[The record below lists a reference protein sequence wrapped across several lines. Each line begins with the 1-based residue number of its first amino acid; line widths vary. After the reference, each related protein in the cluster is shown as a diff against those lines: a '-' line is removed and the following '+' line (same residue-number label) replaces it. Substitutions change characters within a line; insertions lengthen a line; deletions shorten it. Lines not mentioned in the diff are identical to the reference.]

1 MTRVWAG
8 VDIGRE
14 HHHVAV
20 VDGEGKRVFSRRV
33 ANDETA
39 LLEIIGN
46 VVGLAQEVVWAI
58 DLNSSES
65 VLLLTLLLDH
75 GQEVVYVPGIV
86 VNRAAEGYR
95 GAGKT
100 DAKDAGIIADQARMR
115 RDLTVLDGDDDLVVE
130 LRMLVARRKDLA
142 ADRTRAVNRL
152 HDQLL
157 AICPALQRTLDLTSK
172 GPLTLLTGFQTPA
185 ELRKIGVEDLTTW
198 LKDRKVRNAAVLAA
212 KAVAAARSQHTTLPA
227 ERTAALLAAQL
238 AQGVITLNEQ
248 LAELDKLIEDRFRRH
263 PSADVIV
270 SMPGIGVLLG
280 AEFIA
285 ATGTISRFTNPDQ
298 LASLAGVTPQPRDSG
313 RVSGNLH
320 RPQRYSR
327 PLQRVFYTSALISIQ
342 SCPQSRRFYDR
353 KRAEGKRH
361 IQAVLA
367 LARRRVNVLWALLRD
382 NRTYQPTP
390 PSPSPLDNRIKSP
403 ARLSPRVGRVL
414 RAWWLP
420 FPVVG
425 RVGMVV
431 RCWQRHAATSQAAKS
446 GCRNRVLS
454 HAGMDGRSR
463 ARSRAGTSARVR
475 Y

>member
-8 VDIGRE
+8 ADIGRE

-20 VDGEGKRVFSRRV
+20 VDGDGERVFSRRV
-33 ANDETA
+33 ANDGTA
-39 LLEIIGN
+39 LLAAIGD
-46 VVGLAQEVVWAI
+46 VLGLAEEVVWAI
-58 DLNSSES
+58 DLHSSES

-75 GQEVVYVPGIV
+75 GQKVVYLPGMI

-100 DAKDAGIIADQARMR
+100 DAKDALIIADQARMR

-157 AICPALQRTLDLTSK
+157 AICPALQRALDLTTK

-185 ELRKIGVEDLTTW
+185 ALRAIGVDGLTDW
-198 LKDRKVRNAAVLAA
+198 LKDRKVRNAAALAA
-212 KAVAAARSQHTTLPA
+212 KAVAAARSQHTALPA

-248 LAELDKLIEDRFRRH
+248 LKELDQLIEDRFHHH
-263 PSADVIV
+263 PSAEVIT

-285 ATGTISRFTNPDQ
+285 ATGKPSRFATADQ
-298 LASLAGVTPQPRDSG
+298 LASFAGVTPQPRDSG
-313 RVSGNLH
+313 RISGNLH

-327 PLQRVFYTSALISIQ
+327 PLQRVFYTSALLSIQ
-342 SCPQSRRFYDR
+342 SCPESRRFYDR
-353 KRAEGKRH
+353 KRAEGKHH

-390 PSPSPLDNRIKSP
+390 PLT
-403 ARLSPRVGRVL
+403 L
-414 RAWWLP
+414 
-420 FPVVG
+420 
-425 RVGMVV
+425 
-431 RCWQRHAATSQAAKS
+431 AA
-446 GCRNRVLS
+446 
-454 HAGMDGRSR
+454 
-463 ARSRAGTSARVR
+463 
-475 Y
+475 

>member
-1 MTRVWAG
+1 MWAG
-8 VDIGRE
+8 VDIGRD

-20 VDGEGKRVFSRRV
+20 VDGDGERVFSRRV

-39 LLEIIGN
+39 LLGMIGD
-46 VVGLAQEVVWAI
+46 VLALAEEVTWAI
-58 DLNSSES
+58 DLHSSES

-75 GQEVVYVPGIV
+75 GQKVVYVPGIV

-100 DAKDAGIIADQARMR
+100 DAKDALIIADQARMR
-115 RDLTVLDGDDDLVVE
+115 RDLTVLDGDDDLIIE

-157 AICPALQRTLDLTSK
+157 AICPALQRALDLTTK
-172 GPLTLLTGFQTPA
+172 GALTLLTGFQTPA
-185 ELRKIGVEDLTTW
+185 ALREIGAQALAAW
-198 LKDRKVRNAAVLAA
+198 LRDRKVRGAAALAA
-212 KAVAAARSQHTTLPA
+212 KAVTAAESQHATLPA

-248 LAELDKLIEDRFRRH
+248 LKELDQFIEDRFRRH
-263 PSADVIV
+263 PSAEVIV

-285 ATGTISRFTNPDQ
+285 ATGKMSRFAGADQ
-298 LASLAGVTPQPRDSG
+298 LASLAGVTPLPRDSG

-342 SCPQSRRFYDR
+342 SCPDSRRFYDR

-382 NRTYQPTP
+382 NRTYQPAP
-390 PSPSPLDNRIKSP
+390 PL
-403 ARLSPRVGRVL
+403 AL
-414 RAWWLP
+414 
-420 FPVVG
+420 
-425 RVGMVV
+425 
-431 RCWQRHAATSQAAKS
+431 AA
-446 GCRNRVLS
+446 
-454 HAGMDGRSR
+454 
-463 ARSRAGTSARVR
+463 
-475 Y
+475 

>member
-8 VDIGRE
+8 VDIGRD

-20 VDGEGKRVFSRRV
+20 VDENGERVFSRRV

-39 LLEIIGN
+39 LLGVIADVLGPAE
-46 VVGLAQEVVWAI
+46 EVTWAI
-58 DLNSSES
+58 DLHSSES

-75 GQEVVYVPGIV
+75 GQKVVYVPGIV

-100 DAKDAGIIADQARMR
+100 DAKDALIIADQARMR
-115 RDLTVLDGDDDLVVE
+115 RDLTILDGDDDLVVE

-142 ADRTRAVNRL
+142 ADRTRAINRL

-157 AICPALQRTLDLTSK
+157 AICPALQRVLDLTTK
-172 GPLTLLTGFQTPA
+172 GSLTLLTGFQTPA
-185 ELRKIGVEDLTTW
+185 ALRGTGVEALTSW
-198 LKDRKVRNAAVLAA
+198 LKDRKVRGAAALAA

-227 ERTAALLAAQL
+227 EQTAALLAAQL

-248 LAELDKLIEDRFRRH
+248 LNDLDKLIEDRFRRH
-263 PSADVIV
+263 PSAKVIV

-285 ATGTISRFTNPDQ
+285 ATGKMSRFASADQ
-298 LASLAGVTPQPRDSG
+298 LASLAGVTPLPRDSG
-313 RVSGNLH
+313 RISGNLH

-342 SCPQSRRFYDR
+342 SCPDSRRFYDR

-361 IQAVLA
+361 TQAVLA

-382 NRTYQPTP
+382 NRTYQHTP
-390 PSPSPLDNRIKSP
+390 PLT
-403 ARLSPRVGRVL
+403 L
-414 RAWWLP
+414 
-420 FPVVG
+420 
-425 RVGMVV
+425 
-431 RCWQRHAATSQAAKS
+431 AA
-446 GCRNRVLS
+446 
-454 HAGMDGRSR
+454 
-463 ARSRAGTSARVR
+463 
-475 Y
+475 

>member
-1 MTRVWAG
+1 

-14 HHHVAV
+14 HHHLAV
-20 VDGEGKRVFSRRV
+20 VDGDGERVFSRRV

-39 LLEIIGN
+39 LLEALSA
-46 VVGLAQEVVWAI
+46 VAGLAEEVTWAI

-65 VLLLTLLLDH
+65 LLLLTLLLDH
-75 GQEVVYVPGIV
+75 GHKVVYVPGIV
-86 VNRAAEGYR
+86 VDRAAEGYR

-100 DAKDAGIIADQARMR
+100 DAKDALIIADQARMR
-115 RDLTVLDGDDDLVVE
+115 RDLTILDGDDDLVVE

-157 AICPALQRTLDLTSK
+157 VICPALQRTLDLTTT
-172 GPLTLLTGFQTPA
+172 GPLILLTGFQTPA
-185 ELRKIGVEDLTTW
+185 ALRGIGADGLTVW
-198 LKDRKVRNAAVLAA
+198 LKERKVRKAAALAG

-227 ERTAALLAAQL
+227 ERTAALPAAQL

-248 LAELDKLIEDRFRRH
+248 IKELDQLIEDRFRRH
-263 PSADVIV
+263 PSAEVIV

-285 ATGTISRFTNPDQ
+285 ATGKMSRFTGADQ

-313 RVSGNLH
+313 RISGNLH

-327 PLQRVFYTSALISIQ
+327 PLQRVFYTSALLSIQ
-342 SCPQSRRFYDR
+342 SCPESRRFYDR

-361 IQAVLA
+361 TQAVLA

-382 NRTYQPTP
+382 NRTFQHTP
-390 PSPSPLDNRIKSP
+390 PLT
-403 ARLSPRVGRVL
+403 L
-414 RAWWLP
+414 
-420 FPVVG
+420 
-425 RVGMVV
+425 
-431 RCWQRHAATSQAAKS
+431 AA
-446 GCRNRVLS
+446 
-454 HAGMDGRSR
+454 
-463 ARSRAGTSARVR
+463 
-475 Y
+475 

>member
-8 VDIGRE
+8 VDIGRD

-20 VDGEGKRVFSRRV
+20 VDGDGERVFSRRV

-39 LLEIIGN
+39 LLGVIGD
-46 VVGLAQEVVWAI
+46 VLALAEEVTWAI
-58 DLNSSES
+58 DLHSSES

-75 GQEVVYVPGIV
+75 GQKVVYVPGIV

-100 DAKDAGIIADQARMR
+100 DAKDALIIADQARMR
-115 RDLTVLDGDDDLVVE
+115 RDLTVLDGDDDLVIE

-157 AICPALQRTLDLTSK
+157 AICPALQRALDLTTK
-172 GPLTLLTGFQTPA
+172 GSLTLLTGFQTPA
-185 ELRKIGVEDLTTW
+185 ALRETGAQALAAW
-198 LKDRKVRNAAVLAA
+198 LRDRKVRGAAALAA
-212 KAVAAARSQHTTLPA
+212 KAVTAAESQHTTLPA

-248 LAELDKLIEDRFRRH
+248 LNDLDKLIEDRFRRH
-263 PSADVIV
+263 PSAEVIV

-285 ATGTISRFTNPDQ
+285 ATGKMSRFTSAGQ
-298 LASLAGVTPQPRDSG
+298 LASLAGVTPLPRDSG

-327 PLQRVFYTSALISIQ
+327 PPQRVFYTSALISIQ
-342 SCPQSRRFYDR
+342 SCPESRRFYDR

-361 IQAVLA
+361 TQAVLA

-382 NRTYQPTP
+382 NRTFQHTP
-390 PSPSPLDNRIKSP
+390 PLT
-403 ARLSPRVGRVL
+403 L
-414 RAWWLP
+414 
-420 FPVVG
+420 
-425 RVGMVV
+425 
-431 RCWQRHAATSQAAKS
+431 AA
-446 GCRNRVLS
+446 
-454 HAGMDGRSR
+454 
-463 ARSRAGTSARVR
+463 
-475 Y
+475 

>member
-1 MTRVWAG
+1 MWAG
-8 VDIGRE
+8 VDIGRD

-20 VDGEGKRVFSRRV
+20 VDGDGERVFSRRV

-39 LLEIIGN
+39 LLGVIGD
-46 VVGLAQEVVWAI
+46 VLALAEEVTWAI
-58 DLNSSES
+58 DLHSSES

-75 GQEVVYVPGIV
+75 GQKVVYVPGIV

-100 DAKDAGIIADQARMR
+100 DAKDALIIADQARMR
-115 RDLTVLDGDDDLVVE
+115 RDLTVLDGDDDLVIE

-157 AICPALQRTLDLTSK
+157 AICPALQRALDLTTK
-172 GPLTLLTGFQTPA
+172 GSLTLLTGFQTPA
-185 ELRKIGVEDLTTW
+185 ALRETGAQALAAW
-198 LKDRKVRNAAVLAA
+198 LRDRKVRGAAALAA
-212 KAVAAARSQHTTLPA
+212 KAVTAAESQHTTLPA

-248 LAELDKLIEDRFRRH
+248 LNDLDKLIEDRFRRH
-263 PSADVIV
+263 PSAEVIV

-285 ATGTISRFTNPDQ
+285 ATGKMSRFTSAGQ
-298 LASLAGVTPQPRDSG
+298 LASLAGVTPLPRDSG

-342 SCPQSRRFYDR
+342 SCPESRRFYDR

-361 IQAVLA
+361 TQAVLA

-382 NRTYQPTP
+382 NRTFQHTP
-390 PSPSPLDNRIKSP
+390 PLT
-403 ARLSPRVGRVL
+403 L
-414 RAWWLP
+414 
-420 FPVVG
+420 
-425 RVGMVV
+425 
-431 RCWQRHAATSQAAKS
+431 AA
-446 GCRNRVLS
+446 
-454 HAGMDGRSR
+454 
-463 ARSRAGTSARVR
+463 
-475 Y
+475 